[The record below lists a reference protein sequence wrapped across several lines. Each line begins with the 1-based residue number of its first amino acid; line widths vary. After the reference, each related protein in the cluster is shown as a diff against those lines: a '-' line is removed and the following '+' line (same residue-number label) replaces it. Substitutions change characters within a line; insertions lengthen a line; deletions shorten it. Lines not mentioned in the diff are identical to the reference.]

1 MVDWKDLRIMFNDL
15 LDLLVIYLNIIL
27 FKNKTI
33 KIIFS

>member
-15 LDLLVIYLNIIL
+15 LDLLEIYLNINL
-27 FKNKTI
+27 LKNKTI